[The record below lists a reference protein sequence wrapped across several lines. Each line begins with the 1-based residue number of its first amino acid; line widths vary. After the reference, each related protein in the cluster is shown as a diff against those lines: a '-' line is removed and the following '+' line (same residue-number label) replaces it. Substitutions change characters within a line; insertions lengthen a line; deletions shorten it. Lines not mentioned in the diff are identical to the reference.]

1 MKTYTLLQLLDE
13 HSKIEIPII
22 QRNYVQGDNG
32 RIRRTFTEY
41 LMTALIE
48 HRSVELDFVYG
59 SVRGE
64 VFIPLDGQQRLTTL
78 WLLHCYLL
86 PTAQEERKAELVG
99 RLQGLVYET
108 RPAAKD
114 FCTYLLRAYSSYSDD
129 DAGLLT
135 QPSAYI
141 QNKSWFDPEWR
152 KEATVKAMLGML
164 DEFAQWHD
172 RLVAGGVTISALS
185 EEKLISFYYLPI
197 QNFGLTNDLYIR
209 MNARG
214 EQLTPFEHF
223 KSSLY
228 KALADYPRLAEIKD
242 KMEHQWVEDLWDYRG
257 DKYVIDTPFMHFL
270 DFVNEVTH
278 IKLHGAGNPEDYKA
292 LDSYTEISFIQELYG
307 QEDKSAADRLIAS
320 LDSISE
326 LKKIEVSGLY
336 QRKSFREAILGKVMQ
351 GKLDNADERV
361 LLYSALAYIQ
371 QHKTLEGIEPFL
383 RVVRNLSL
391 NTNKRMRELPQIYP
405 TIDRLVQHRDI
416 YAYLAGAPE
425 RLKGL
430 SVPQQ
435 AEEEWKAKLRLA
447 RDEFSSLLDEVEDY
461 FDGKIDFILLT
472 LLGLPLKEERKE
484 ENWIDAD
491 LKGLDLSLLS
501 QVFKAYE
508 DLERKDRF
516 ASIFGDLLLTDVYQH
531 DTWRSRVVCNS
542 KDWRRQ
548 QGLISWLISYVQ
560 SGLSPDIE
568 KYCIQYERAK
578 LKELISNSDGKL
590 ETLRNPKEQLFIYYV
605 ITCRLMG
612 RGERDFFANG
622 HNFGWITKEKGYVS
636 LFTGGIENCRWFFE
650 TPPIYQTYDRQFR
663 YNIGLQDKAAL
674 PPETVGSGR
683 LREPLQ
689 KLREWA
695 KEA

>member
-13 HSKIEIPII
+13 HGKIEIPII
-22 QRNYVQGDNG
+22 QRNYVQGDNE

-86 PTAQEERKAELVG
+86 PTAEEERKAELVS
-99 RLQGLVYET
+99 RLRGLVYET

-114 FCTYLLRAYSSYSDD
+114 FCVYLLNAYGSDSDD
-129 DAGLLT
+129 DAELLA
-135 QPSAYI
+135 QPSAHI

-152 KEATVKAMLGML
+152 KEATVVAMLDML

-172 RLVAGGVTISALS
+172 QLVAGGVTISALS

-214 EQLTPFEHF
+214 EQLTDFEHF

-228 KALADYPRLAEIKD
+228 KTLAGYPRLADLKD

-278 IKLHGAGNPEDYKA
+278 IKRHGAGNSEDYKA

-307 QEDKSAADRLIAS
+307 QKDTSAADYLIAS

-326 LKKIEVSGLY
+326 LKKIQISGLY
-336 QRKSFREAILGKVMQ
+336 QRKSFGEAILGKVIQ

-371 QHKTLEGIEPFL
+371 QHKTVEGIEPFL

-391 NTNKRMRELPQIYP
+391 NTNKRVRELPQIYP
-405 TIDRLVQHRDI
+405 TIDLLVQHRDI
-416 YAYLAGAPE
+416 YVYLAGVPE

-447 RDEFSSLLDEVEDY
+447 RNEFSSLLDEVENY

-472 LLGLPLKEERKE
+472 LLGVPLKEERKE

-491 LKGLDLSLLS
+491 LKGLDLSLLK

-508 DLERKDRF
+508 DLDKKDKF
-516 ASIFGDLLLTDVYQH
+516 ASIFGDLLLTDVYEH
-531 DTWRSRVVCNS
+531 DTLRSRVICNS

-548 QGLISWLISYVQ
+548 QGLIRWLISYVQ
-560 SGLSPDIE
+560 SGLSPE
-568 KYCIQYERAK
+568 QKYCIQYERAK
-578 LKELISNSDGKL
+578 LKELITGCDGEL

-605 ITCRLMG
+605 ITRRLMG
-612 RGERDFFANG
+612 RGESDFFANG
-622 HNFGWITKEKGYVS
+622 YNFGWITKEKGYVS
-636 LFTGGIENCRWFFE
+636 LFTDGIEDCKWFFD

-663 YNIGLQDKAAL
+663 YNIGLQEKAAL

-683 LREPLQ
+683 PRAPLH
-689 KLREWA
+689 KLIEWA
-695 KEA
+695 EEI